1 MKFRNVTFAASAMF
15 AALAVPLQLAAQ
27 VDGSGTTDFVPRWT
41 DSTTQGNS
49 NISDIGGVVAV
60 IGKNGTAASPVSPA
74 GNAPAALRVTG
85 GLGGGTLLLALA
97 THGGTGGPIFLTSG
111 KGGSTTNA
119 AGGLGAA
126 IVINGGGGFQ
136 CIPASTRCGLVGGNG
151 GSISLQPG
159 AGGGPA
165 ARSGNVMIATAGGF
179 VGIHSTNPAAT
190 LDVGRDG
197 TTLADEWT
205 TRSSRRYKANIQ
217 PLQDALGKI
226 EALQGVSY
234 ERKSDGRHEIGV
246 IAEDVDRVIPE
257 VVARD
262 PETHEVEGVDYSRLV
277 SVLIEA
283 VKSQQIEIERL
294 NAQVAQLTSDAP
306 KRLNA
311 QVAQLTL
318 DAPKQ

>member
-1 MKFRNVTFAASAMF
+1 
-15 AALAVPLQLAAQ
+15 
-27 VDGSGTTDFVPRWT
+27 
-41 DSTTQGNS
+41 
-49 NISDIGGVVAV
+49 
-60 IGKNGTAASPVSPA
+60 
-74 GNAPAALRVTG
+74 
-85 GLGGGTLLLALA
+85 
-97 THGGTGGPIFLTSG
+97 
-111 KGGSTTNA
+111 
-119 AGGLGAA
+119 
-126 IVINGGGGFQ
+126 
-136 CIPASTRCGLVGGNG
+136 
-151 GSISLQPG
+151 
-159 AGGGPA
+159 
-165 ARSGNVMIATAGGF
+165 MIATAGGF